1 MKKLILFSLVLVLSG
16 CGLFKQVH
24 KEKTT
29 LKTEASQEVKR
40 DSSSLMINHSIITVK
55 EKVDTV
61 LLVPEKT
68 VRQETILNMDS
79 LISGMTAVKNDLV
92 NVSLVLNPVTHVLS
106 AVATLKSQLIPL
118 KIDKQTI
125 TQNNIVQTGNQST
138 NFKVKTKSAATRSI
152 VDKKPVNLAM
162 WLMIAF
168 ICVLAIGLVYW
179 LVKEKLKLF

>member
-1 MKKLILFSLVLVLSG
+1 MKKLILFSLALGLSG

-29 LKTEASQEVKR
+29 LKTEDSQEAKR
-40 DSSSLMINHSIITVK
+40 DSSSLTINKSVITVN

-61 LLVPEKT
+61 LFVPEKT

-79 LISGMTAVKNDLV
+79 LISGMTAVKNNLV
-92 NVSLVLNPVTHVLS
+92 DVSLVLNPVTHVLS
-106 AVATLKSQLIPL
+106 AVATLKSRLIPL

-125 TQNNIVQTGNQST
+125 TQNNIVQAGNQST
-138 NFKVKTKSAATRSI
+138 DFKVKAKSTATRSI
-152 VDKKPVNLAM
+152 VDKKPIDVTM
-162 WLMIAF
+162 WLIIAF
-168 ICVLAIGLVYW
+168 IGILAVGLVYW